1 MSYIYES
8 YTANLRHGRIPTF
21 FKYKTILDEICIVA
35 FDVEIY
41 QPNHR
46 FFGFIDSGGGGLHL
60 RIHTRVH
67 TCESV
72 LEVSMQRHLYD
83 FSRTRF

>member
-8 YTANLRHGRIPTF
+8 YTANLRHERIPTF

-46 FFGFIDSGGGGLHL
+46 FFGFIASTFKL
-60 RIHTRVH
+60 
-67 TCESV
+67 
-72 LEVSMQRHLYD
+72 
-83 FSRTRF
+83 